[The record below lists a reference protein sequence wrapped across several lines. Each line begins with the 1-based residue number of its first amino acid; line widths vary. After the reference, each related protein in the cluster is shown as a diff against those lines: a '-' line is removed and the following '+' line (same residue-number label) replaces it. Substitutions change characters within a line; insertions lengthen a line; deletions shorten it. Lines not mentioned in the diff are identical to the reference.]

1 VKVGDHLYVG
11 GFQEKNLLLK
21 LAADGSGVE
30 VVWRNKPKHG
40 ISAVNVQPFA
50 ADGHI
55 YGFHEKGDLRAV
67 AIPGGDVVWKGGGP
81 LGERPQGSGTA
92 FIIRQG
98 DGQGEGPG
106 GRYWMFTEAGD
117 LVIAK
122 MSPEGYSEISRTHL
136 LEPTNTAF
144 GRNVV
149 WCGPA
154 YADRSIFV
162 RNDKEIVRVSLAR

>member
-1 VKVGDHLYVG
+1 
-11 GFQEKNLLLK
+11 
-21 LAADGSGVE
+21 
-30 VVWRNKPKHG
+30 
-40 ISAVNVQPFA
+40 
-50 ADGHI
+50 
-55 YGFHEKGDLRAV
+55 
-67 AIPGGDVVWKGGGP
+67 
-81 LGERPQGSGTA
+81 
-92 FIIRQG
+92 
-98 DGQGEGPG
+98 
-106 GRYWMFTEAGD
+106 MFTETGD